1 MNNNRIILLN
11 KILFGVDTQNGG
23 VALRILIALI
33 TLIIIAGV
41 IVITL
46 SRDQE
51 KQQLYHRKVVAISEY
66 GLQNALQ
73 KLHDQPSWRG
83 GIEKTSYDGGW
94 YKVNIKRNV
103 NADTLYLLITSE
115 SHLKYASDSKK
126 CILSLSVVNGDSLW
140 LRRSM
145 Q

>member
-1 MNNNRIILLN
+1 MNNNRTTLLN
-11 KILFGVDTQNGG
+11 NTLFGVYTQHGG

-51 KQQLYHRKVVAISEY
+51 KQQVNHRKVVAICEY

-73 KLHDQPSWRG
+73 KLHDEPSWRG

-103 NADTLYLLITSE
+103 NADTLYLLITAE
-115 SHLKYASDSKK
+115 SHLKDASDSKK